1 MICVHWSS
9 PLEVRKKNNGNEL
22 ITITVDT
29 INYENCKKK
38 KIHLQFL
45 QLAKLNLKSFGVIL
59 KSAGLLGSW

>member
-1 MICVHWSS
+1 VICVHWSS

-38 KIHLQFL
+38 KIHLQCF
-45 QLAKLNLKSFGVIL
+45 AISETKFKIIWCYFEIGGT
-59 KSAGLLGSW
+59 AG